1 MKYVLDASV
10 GMKWILPEAD
20 SDRAMALQDDFEK
33 NVHELLAPDT
43 FPVEIAHGLTRAER
57 RGTIQPAKSAT
68 VFSWFLMTLPEIQA
82 SLPLLP
88 RAYDLSSQ
96 ARIGVFDC
104 LYVAL
109 AEREQCEIVTADVR
123 LAQLF
128 PSRTVLLSALA

>member
-1 MKYVLDASV
+1 MRYVLDASV

-20 SDRAMALQDDFEK
+20 SDKAISLQADFES

-43 FPVEIAHGLTRAER
+43 FPPEIAHGLTRAER
-57 RGTIQPAKSAT
+57 RGTVQPATSANL
-68 VFSWFLMTLPEIQA
+68 FAWFLTTLPEIHA

-88 RAYDLSSQ
+88 RAYELSSQ

-109 AEREQCEIVTADVR
+109 AEREQCEVVTADVR

-128 PSRTVLLSALA
+128 PSLAVLLSTVA